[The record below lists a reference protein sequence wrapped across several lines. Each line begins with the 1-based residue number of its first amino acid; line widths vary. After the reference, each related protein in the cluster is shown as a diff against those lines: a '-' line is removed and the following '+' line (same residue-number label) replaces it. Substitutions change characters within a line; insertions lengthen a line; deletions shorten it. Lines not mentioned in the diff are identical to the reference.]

1 MVKVGLLTEMRESPG
16 APSSKKEVNPAKRHP
31 PESLDPSIGH
41 LLSFPEVGDDADFDR
56 DRTPAGARNIH
67 LFEDG

>member
-1 MVKVGLLTEMRESPG
+1 ME
-16 APSSKKEVNPAKRHP
+16 
-31 PESLDPSIGH
+31 H